1 MIAGG
6 PELATQTGED
16 ISRIDPSRSINWG
29 GSILYNTHH
38 RKVNWQ
44 HLIISSKSFRLL
56 SMLKKI
62 SLKNLGTEITTGQ
75 LINSFFA

>member
-44 HLIISSKSFRLL
+44 HLIIFFFRLL

-62 SLKNLGTEITTGQ
+62 SLKNLGTEITTGR